1 MRNIIRATRF
11 LLVGAVLAAAFASS
25 QAATA
30 GPGSPKV
37 FAQCTSETSTISW
50 THLRA
55 SKVEFH
61 WKVGNGTVTSSQTV
75 SKSGAPRGELSVPTP
90 TNATSLL
97 TVVETK
103 DLDRFGSATVACLIA

>member
-1 MRNIIRATRF
+1 MRNVIRATRF
-11 LLVGAVLAAAFASS
+11 LLVSAVLAAAFASS
-25 QAATA
+25 QAAA
-30 GPGSPKV
+30 APGSPGV

-75 SKSGAPRGELSVPTP
+75 SKSGAPRGELSVATP
-90 TNATSLL
+90 PNATSLL